1 MKLTLFIVS
10 IILGGPVFAES
21 DFVSNHFIDRPYTE
35 AAKKYKNA
43 PWETP
48 CGKEFSAYCKET
60 GLKCECRQLN
70 LASGPTFGRMLGFY
84 IGNGSV
90 LGYVDVSTVRGT
102 FGLDKVLGTAKSFF
116 GDVKPTEMYDFSSR
130 YSGYHSLFLVW
141 KLEKGFS
148 TGLALCP
155 LEQVAGATKVTSK
168 VRDCFVS
175 DARIYRYGNLKMP
188 PQVTGKS
195 KLEY

>member
-102 FGLDKVLGTAKSFF
+102 FGLDKVLGTAKSFL
-116 GDVKPTEMYDFSSR
+116 GMSNRPRCMTLVRDTLDIIVYSLCGSLRKDFR
-130 YSGYHSLFLVW
+130 LVW
-141 KLEKGFS
+141 HY
-148 TGLALCP
+148 
-155 LEQVAGATKVTSK
+155 
-168 VRDCFVS
+168 VRW
-175 DARIYRYGNLKMP
+175 
-188 PQVTGKS
+188 S
-195 KLEY
+195 KLPEQLKLRQR